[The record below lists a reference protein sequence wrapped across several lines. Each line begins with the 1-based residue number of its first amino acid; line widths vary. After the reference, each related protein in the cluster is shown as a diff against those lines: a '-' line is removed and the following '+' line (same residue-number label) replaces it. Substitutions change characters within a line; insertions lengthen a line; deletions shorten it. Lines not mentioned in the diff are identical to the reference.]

1 MRSERGFTLI
11 EVMVA
16 LLIIAMAL
24 PALLMRIG
32 SMASSTAY
40 YRDTMLA
47 QWVVE
52 DKYREVFLQIERQRQ
67 IPTGRI
73 ADDIEMAGEVYDRV
87 TEVKPGPNPGILVI
101 DITVT
106 RQGDEEPLAVLS
118 SFIFE

>member
-1 MRSERGFTLI
+1 MRSSRGFTLI

-16 LLIIAMAL
+16 LLIVAVAL

-32 SMASSTAY
+32 TMATATAG
-40 YRDTMLA
+40 YRDSMIA

-67 IPTGRI
+67 IPKGRQ
-73 ADDIEMAGEVYDRV
+73 ADDVEMAGEVWDRL
-87 TEVKPGPNPGILVI
+87 TEVKPGPNPGILLI

-106 RQGDEEPLAVLS
+106 RQGDKQPLAVLS
-118 SFIFE
+118 SYIFE

>member
-1 MRSERGFTLI
+1 MPSERGFTLI

-16 LLIIAMAL
+16 LLIVAIAL

-32 SMASSTAY
+32 SMATATAG
-40 YRDTMLA
+40 YRDSMLA

-52 DKYREVFLQIERQRQ
+52 DKYREVFLQIERQKQ
-67 IPTGRI
+67 IPTGRV
-73 ADDIEMAGEVYDRV
+73 ADDIELAGEVWDRV
-87 TEVKPGPNPGILVI
+87 SEVKPGPNPGILLI

-106 RQGDEEPLAVLS
+106 KQGDERPLAVLS

>member
-16 LLIIAMAL
+16 LLIVSLAL

-32 SMASSTAY
+32 SMASATVHH
-40 YRDTMLA
+40 RDSMIA

-52 DKYREVFLQIERQRQ
+52 DKYREVFLQIERQRE

-87 TEVKPGPNPGILVI
+87 TEVKPGPNPGILVM
-101 DITVT
+101 DITIT
-106 RQGDEEPLAVLS
+106 RQGEDEPLAVLT
-118 SFIFE
+118 SFVFE